1 MAWKI
6 DVLLWLQRGDE
17 WKGKLV
23 DYFAQNYDCVARFQ
37 WWANA
42 WHTIIVW
49 DVKTVLHLIP
59 SWVTRG
65 KESLIW
71 KNVVLDPATFV
82 KELDS
87 LPKHIPTMDLLRIW
101 HRTTITLP
109 THRRLDKASEAAKWK
124 AKIGSTLKWI
134 GPSYMDKTGRNAIH
148 IWSIHKPHFK
158 ELYDKLKAKHM
169 IILNWMTSVEFD
181 IAQEEHEFFK
191 AIEVLKKIQLV
202 DTSAYVNDLL
212 DQGKTILAE
221 WAQGTLLD
229 IDGWTYPYVTSS
241 NTTTA
246 WVCTG
251 LWVSPKQIGKV
262 IGIIKAYTTRVWN
275 GPFPTKLTDEI
286 GKKLQDIGHE
296 YWATTWR
303 PRDCGWIDLPLL
315 RYAVRINWVD
325 EVVVTK
331 MDVLDTFDE
340 MKVCTHYTVDWK
352 NYDTWNCAHD
362 LGEVVCNYSSYA
374 WRNSDSTPL
383 RKKANT
389 PEAFAHYIDDVF
401 AKELGVKVH
410 AVTNGPERES
420 FIGWE

>member
-246 WVCTG
+246 W
-251 LWVSPKQIGKV
+251 
-262 IGIIKAYTTRVWN
+262 
-275 GPFPTKLTDEI
+275 
-286 GKKLQDIGHE
+286 
-296 YWATTWR
+296 
-303 PRDCGWIDLPLL
+303 
-315 RYAVRINWVD
+315 
-325 EVVVTK
+325 
-331 MDVLDTFDE
+331 
-340 MKVCTHYTVDWK
+340 
-352 NYDTWNCAHD
+352 
-362 LGEVVCNYSSYA
+362 
-374 WRNSDSTPL
+374 
-383 RKKANT
+383 
-389 PEAFAHYIDDVF
+389 
-401 AKELGVKVH
+401 
-410 AVTNGPERES
+410 
-420 FIGWE
+420 